1 MTERHA
7 ERRLVKHRLVGSCG
21 SVAGSQPRF
30 SPAVSFELGGR
41 GGFIAAIR
49 RLPQLDLQLATP
61 PYSNGI
67 VPGLKEVMKNVVTV
81 VNFIKASATNEALCF
96 ETDSLYKDCVYYTE
110 TR

>member
-21 SVAGSQPRF
+21 SVAGSRPRF

-41 GGFIAAIR
+41 GGFIAAVR

-61 PYSNGI
+61 PYSNDYHGERSHLRC
-67 VPGLKEVMKNVVTV
+67 VVEQVGMYDGCQKQLLDLNRRHHLGLAHTMTTYNV
-81 VNFIKASATNEALCF
+81 
-96 ETDSLYKDCVYYTE
+96 
-110 TR
+110 

>member
-21 SVAGSQPRF
+21 SVAGSRPRF

-41 GGFIAAIR
+41 GGFIAAVR

-61 PYSNGI
+61 PNSEGRQQSVSVI
-67 VPGLKEVMKNVVTV
+67 GSSAKLTSEDKEP
-81 VNFIKASATNEALCF
+81 
-96 ETDSLYKDCVYYTE
+96 ETFRKTESCSPCVLLELVDYVSSV
-110 TR
+110 